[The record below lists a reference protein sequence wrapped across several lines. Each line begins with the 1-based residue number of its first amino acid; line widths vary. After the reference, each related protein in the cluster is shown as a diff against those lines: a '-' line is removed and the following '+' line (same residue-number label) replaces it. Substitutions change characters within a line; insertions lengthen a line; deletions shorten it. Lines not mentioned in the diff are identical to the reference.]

1 MQLITAVQAEERPAI
16 GRRSA
21 CAPFHIDARKLTH
34 FYGQAY
40 TYSLTALIMNGLQ
53 GRFSL
58 AGFQRQ
64 SLWQGVGQRPTF
76 RRALRKG

>member
-40 TYSLTALIMNGLQ
+40 TYSLTALIMNGFAREVLPC
-53 GRFSL
+53 RIPKAEPL
-58 AGFQRQ
+58 AGR
-64 SLWQGVGQRPTF
+64 GAAPHIP
-76 RRALRKG
+76 